1 MKFLFT
7 LLLSLILIACEL
19 TNGPEI
25 KDGAYVYSHIE
36 SESLTVYAEGG
47 EIVPETDWKGDIATY
62 VTYCTNEMNNELETM
77 KEFTM
82 ELKDNKIYTPWVG
95 EIAEFPYKMKGD
107 TIVILLDFSN
117 KEVEM
122 PIALKI
128 DNNTIEYISYS
139 FGIHWQPYSEYKTGS
154 YLADYKHW
162 LDYYTDYANNTLPKD
177 AYVTINVK
185 HLRYVHE

>member
-62 VTYCTNEMNNELETM
+62 VTYCTNEMNNELEKM
-77 KEFTM
+77 KDFTF
-82 ELKDNKIYTPWVG
+82 ELKDNKIYTPIMD
-95 EIAEFPYKMKGD
+95 EIAEIPYKMNSD
-107 TIVILLDFSN
+107 TIVMVIENFGN
-117 KEVEM
+117 KMEM
-122 PIALKI
+122 PMALKI
-128 DNNTIEYISYS
+128 DDSTIEFILYS
-139 FGIHWQPYSEYKTGS
+139 FGIHWQPYSEYESGS
-154 YLADYKHW
+154 YLADYQKYM
-162 LDYYTDYANNTLPKD
+162 DYYTDYANNTLPKD
-177 AYVTINVK
+177 AYLTINIK